1 MHLPLVITAIF
12 VLLVSCG
19 AKDAAPNQAQRFVSS
34 GRLFAGE
41 HRYAEARIAFE
52 KALALD
58 SLNALAHYELG
69 NLDAQLGRLEAAVGS
84 YEAALAADPTFDD
97 ARHNLAVIEADR
109 GHLPRAVALLEQLP
123 RHAIA
128 LETLALFYAKQGRYD
143 RAEAALKAAL
153 EIADRGDARRQLG
166 QLYLR
171 QGQLDQA
178 LTALDHALA
187 LDSTDVESRR
197 LRGLAHFAARR
208 WQQAHSDFV
217 AALAHDPHLIEAHYN
232 LSTALAALGREKEA
246 QAALAR
252 FEELSDHAA
261 QITRLR
267 RQLDADPNHLATR
280 LELAHHHRRLGQD
293 DMAFTHYH
301 MALIDH
307 PAALDALVQL
317 TSMLLDR
324 GKKEEVLK
332 LVRRGVA
339 RHPDDP
345 RSARLYAARG
355 YIHLRQGQY
364 AAARTAFSDALALDS
379 TTAKTWNNLG
389 NAHLGLGDRVPA
401 RRALERALTA
411 DPSLAD
417 AHYNLGGLHLQDGR
431 LDQALQAYL
440 AALAADSTFV
450 RTYYALATVH
460 QTLGDIADA
469 RRAYQT
475 FIDRWR
481 GDPTFADQA
490 RQRLAELP

>member
-1 MHLPLVITAIF
+1 MHLPFVITAIF

-19 AKDAAPNQAQRFVSS
+19 AKDAAPNQVQRFVSS

-143 RAEAALKAAL
+143 RAETALKAAL

-171 QGQLDQA
+171 QGHLDQA

-208 WQQAHSDFV
+208 WQQAYSDFV

-232 LSTALAALGREKEA
+232 LSTALAALDREKEA
-246 QAALAR
+246 QAALTR
-252 FEELSDHAA
+252 FEELSGHAA

-293 DMAFTHYH
+293 DMALTHYQ

-317 TSMLLDR
+317 TNMLLDR

-345 RSARLYAARG
+345 RSAVLYAARG
-355 YIHLRQGQY
+355 YIYLRQEQY
-364 AAARTAFSDALALDS
+364 AEAQTAFNEALALDS
-379 TTAKTWNNLG
+379 SAAETWNNLG
-389 NAHLGLGDRVPA
+389 NAHLGLGDRAQA
-401 RRALERALTA
+401 RWALERAIA
-411 DPSLAD
+411 ANPGLAD
-417 AHYNLGGLHLQDGR
+417 VHYNLGGLHLQDGR
-431 LDQALQAYL
+431 LDLARQAYL
-440 AALAADSTFV
+440 DALAVDSTFV
-450 RTYYALATVH
+450 RTYYALAAVH
-460 QTLGDIADA
+460 SKLGEIADA
-469 RRAYQT
+469 RRAYQV

-481 GDPTFADQA
+481 GDPAFVDEA
-490 RQRLAELP
+490 RQHLANLP